1 MLMGG
6 EIPTSTQT
14 VIYPSP
20 LVPVKV
26 GPGTNG
32 SISPGS
38 ALWFGLVALIGPKS
52 SSLVLVGGSNQD
64 KLLVPVSDTN
74 PDYRVTL

>member
-1 MLMGG
+1 MGG

-38 ALWFGLVALIGPKS
+38 AL
-52 SSLVLVGGSNQD
+52 
-64 KLLVPVSDTN
+64 
-74 PDYRVTL
+74 